1 MSDIWYYAD
10 QGGQQGPVSKQDL
23 QAALARIPNAQD
35 VFVWQP
41 GFADWKRAGDIAELN
56 VRGSGAPP
64 LPQMRDGAPAY
75 RGTPMPAESN
85 AGIARLWFGFKGRA
99 NRAKWWLVTAVNVA
113 IIAVLTAVA
122 VVGDTLA
129 LWIVFIIVLL
139 VLWISSVAI
148 AIRRLHDRGK
158 SGWWVLVFIFVPG
171 VLQGIGS
178 RLGDPVPMMIL
189 GLAGFA
195 ISIWALVEL
204 GFLRGTRGDN
214 AYGRDPL
221 RGA

>member
-10 QGGQQGPVSKQDL
+10 QGGQQGPVSRQDL

-75 RGTPMPAESN
+75 RGTPMPDESN
-85 AGIARLWFGFKGRA
+85 TGVARLWFGFSGRA
-99 NRAKWWLVTAVNVA
+99 NRAKYWLVAAINVA
-113 IIAVLTAVA
+113 IMTVLTVVA
-122 VVGDTLA
+122 IVGNAPA
-129 LWIVFIIVLL
+129 LWIVFIIAIL
-139 VLWISSVAI
+139 VLVVSSVAVS
-148 AIRRLHDRGK
+148 IRRLHDRGK

-171 VLQGIGS
+171 LLNGVGS
-178 RLGDPVPMMIL
+178 RLDDPVPMMIL
-189 GLAGFA
+189 SLAGLA

-204 GFLRGTRGDN
+204 GFLRGTQGDN
-214 AYGRDPL
+214 AYGPDPL